1 MLSSTQSVSRSKSA
15 PTGVRRQLISVF
27 LFSVFT
33 NILMLTGPLFML
45 QVYDRVLSSG
55 SEETLVAL
63 TGLVIILY
71 GLFGILEYARGRIAA
86 RIGARFHDA
95 LSMQVFRTTLD
106 GSNTSPDNRTAQ
118 LHDLEAI
125 RTFWTSPICLVF
137 FDLPWTPIFAVA
149 IFIFHPLLGWLAL
162 GGGTVLLLATF
173 INQWLTSKNTL
184 KAQTFSLQAQQFAAQ
199 SRQCSDVIQAQGMVG
214 AISNRWARLQRNAAI
229 ATLTANDG
237 TGALT
242 AFSKSFRFLLQ
253 SGMLAVGAW
262 LVLQGE
268 LTAGAMIAGSIL
280 MGRALAPIEQ
290 GLAQWHIAQRAWAS
304 YRALRQLS
312 LSQPT
317 KSQLPKLP
325 RPSSRI
331 SVHNLSF
338 SPFGTSKP
346 ILCDLS
352 FDIPAGT
359 ALGVIGRSGSG
370 KTTLARALV
379 GLEPSVL
386 GAIRLGGATLGQY
399 GSDQLGQ
406 YVGYLPQ
413 NVQIFQGTIAQNIA
427 QMDEAAT
434 MDQIISAARQ
444 AHVHNM
450 ILDLPDG
457 YATELD
463 PQQPQLSGGGL
474 QRLALARALFR
485 DPVLLVLDEPNSA
498 LDAEGSAALNKV
510 VQDLKQRGKTV
521 VLMTH
526 RPAAIHACDTLM
538 VLHHGTIAGL
548 GPRDQIIRT
557 MVQNADGVHPLIV
570 RGATS

>member
-1 MLSSTQSVSRSKSA
+1 MLSGTKSISRSESA
-15 PTGVRRQLISVF
+15 PIGVRRQLISVF

-95 LSMQVFRTTLD
+95 LGVQVFRTTLN
-106 GSNTSPDNRTAQ
+106 GSNSLPHNKTAQ

-125 RTFWTSPICLVF
+125 RTFWTSPVCLVF
-137 FDLPWTPIFAVA
+137 FDLPWTPVFAIA
-149 IFIFHPLLGWLAL
+149 IFVFHPLLGWLAL
-162 GGGTVLLLATF
+162 GGGTILLLATL
-173 INQWLTSKNTL
+173 INQWLTSKNAL
-184 KAQTFSLQAQQFAAQ
+184 NAQRFAFQAQQFAAQ

-214 AISNRWARLQRNAAI
+214 AISKKWASLQHKAAM

-280 MGRALAPIEQ
+280 MGRALAPVEQ
-290 GLAQWHIAQRAWAS
+290 GLAQWHVAQRAWAG
-304 YRALRQLS
+304 YRAVRHLS
-312 LSQPT
+312 LNQPT

-325 RPSSRI
+325 RPSSCI

-338 SPFGTSKP
+338 SPSGATTP
-346 ILCDLS
+346 ILDDLS

-379 GLEPSVL
+379 GLEQPLL
-386 GAIRLGGATLGQY
+386 GAIRLGGATLSQY
-399 GSDQLGQ
+399 GTNQLGQ
-406 YVGYLPQ
+406 FVGYLPQ
-413 NVQIFQGTIAQNIA
+413 NVRIFQGSIAQNIA

-434 MDQIISAARQ
+434 MDQIITAARQ

-510 VQDLKQRGKTV
+510 VQNMKQRGKTV
-521 VLMTH
+521 VVMTH
-526 RPAAIHACDTLM
+526 RPTAIHACDTLM
-538 VLHHGTIAGL
+538 VLHHGTISGL

-557 MVQNADGVHPLIV
+557 MVQNADGVHPLTAH
-570 RGATS
+570 GTAS